1 MSRKQDINQMNLD
14 EFIDYLRGK
23 SIPKRTLRQRIY
35 NWMNKNVIEVILIV
49 AIIMLILIFAQPF
62 ILY

>member
-1 MSRKQDINQMNLD
+1 MSKKQDINQMNLD

-23 SIPKRTLRQRIY
+23 STPKNTLKQRIY

-49 AIIMLILIFAQPF
+49 AIIMLIAIFAQPF

>member
-49 AIIMLILIFAQPF
+49 AIIMLIAIFAQPF
-62 ILY
+62 VLY

>member
-1 MSRKQDINQMNLD
+1 MSKKQDINQMNLD

-23 SIPKRTLRQRIY
+23 STPKNTLKQRIY
-35 NWMNKNVIEVILIV
+35 NWMNKNIIEVILIIS
-49 AIIMLILIFAQPF
+49 IIMLIVIFAQPF

>member
-1 MSRKQDINQMNLD
+1 MNKRRDINQMNLD

-23 SIPKRTLRQRIY
+23 STPKRTLRQRIY
-35 NWMNKNVIEVILIV
+35 NWMNNNIIEVILII
-49 AIIMLILIFAQPF
+49 AIIMLIAIFAQPF

>member
-1 MSRKQDINQMNLD
+1 MNKRQDINQMNLD

-23 SIPKRTLRQRIY
+23 STPKRTLKQRIY
-35 NWMNKNVIEVILIV
+35 NWMNKNVIEVILII
-49 AIIMLILIFAQPF
+49 AIIMLIAIFAQPF

>member
-1 MSRKQDINQMNLD
+1 MNKRKDINQMNLD

-23 SIPKRTLRQRIY
+23 STPEKTLRQRIY
-35 NWMNKNVIEVILIV
+35 DWMNKNVIEVILIL
-49 AIIMLILIFAQPF
+49 AIIMLIAIFAQPF

>member
-23 SIPKRTLRQRIY
+23 STPKKTLRQRIY

-49 AIIMLILIFAQPF
+49 AIIMLIAIFAQTF

>member
-49 AIIMLILIFAQPF
+49 AIIMLIAIFAQPF

>member
-1 MSRKQDINQMNLD
+1 MNKRQDINQMNLD

-23 SIPKRTLRQRIY
+23 STPKRTLKQRIY
-35 NWMNKNVIEVILIV
+35 NWMNNNIIEVILII
-49 AIIMLILIFAQPF
+49 AIIMLIAIFAQPF